1 MQRGAMQ
8 RRAMQR
14 GAMQRGAMQRGA
26 MQHGAML
33 HLKARMDGRVAGLL
47 TSRTVWVSARDE
59 QY

>member
-1 MQRGAMQ
+1 MQRG
-8 RRAMQR
+8 AMQR

>member
-1 MQRGAMQ
+1 MQHWAMQ
-8 RRAMQR
+8 HEAMQHE
-14 GAMQRGAMQRGA
+14 AMQHEAMQHEA
-26 MQHGAML
+26 MQHGAMQ